1 MIVGFPCSMGDE
13 HASIGNRAAL
23 PIESEGWL
31 PGVMLYGLLG
41 AQFPLLMLID
51 PKGRIVATGLH
62 GNDIQSAVATERAQ
76 PLAYESKSHFRLVLR
91 MSNPP
96 RQTCGHET
104 NNSIRFGLE

>member
-1 MIVGFPCSMGDE
+1 MMIVGFPCSMGDE
-13 HASIGNRAAL
+13 HAFIWNRAAL

-62 GNDIQSAVATERAQ
+62 GNDIQSAVATERAT
-76 PLAYESKSHFRLVLR
+76 A
-91 MSNPP
+91 
-96 RQTCGHET
+96 C
-104 NNSIRFGLE
+104 I